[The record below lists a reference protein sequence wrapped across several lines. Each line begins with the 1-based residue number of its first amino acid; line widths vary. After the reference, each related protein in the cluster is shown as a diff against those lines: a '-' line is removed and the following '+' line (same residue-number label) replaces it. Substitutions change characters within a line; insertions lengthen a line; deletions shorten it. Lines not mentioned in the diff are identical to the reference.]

1 MKGKFLE
8 NELLVK
14 VYPWLTILLYILLL
28 SELGDQNEFAVWNRG
43 GIKDVDGNII
53 FLFRL

>member
-14 VYPWLTILLYILLL
+14 VYPWLTILLYIPLL
-28 SELGDQNEFAVWNRG
+28 SELGDQNEFAVWNRD